1 MYTKLINLYAADGRK
16 ERDMCAAAAPRH
28 ATATKQIAA
37 AATCDDDDQT
47 NYLCGGGG
55 GGGSGGGE
63 NGNVRQAGS
72 QITSEAMRT
81 RGTRKPLARL
91 FTFV

>member
-37 AATCDDDDQT
+37 AEARTTTKQIICAAAVVVVVAVAVAKMAT
-47 NYLCGGGG
+47 
-55 GGGSGGGE
+55 SG
-63 NGNVRQAGS
+63 RQAVKT
-72 QITSEAMRT
+72 QVKR
-81 RGTRKPLARL
+81 
-91 FTFV
+91 